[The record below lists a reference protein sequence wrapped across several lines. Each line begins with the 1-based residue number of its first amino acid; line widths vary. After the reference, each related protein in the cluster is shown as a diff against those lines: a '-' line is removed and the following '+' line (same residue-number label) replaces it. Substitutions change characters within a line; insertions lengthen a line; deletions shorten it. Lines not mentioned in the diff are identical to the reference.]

1 MDSAMQSRL
10 VIAITIS
17 AVPLL
22 GCSKKEET
30 PAPKTAPLA
39 FTSASGTIA
48 FPGLINA
55 ASLDP
60 QNFLLKIA
68 VLKTAAQESAGK
80 LNVAKGEEVY
90 NNACA
95 ACHATGVGGAP
106 KIGEKEDWAPRI
118 KQGDKVLFEHS
129 KNGFTGKKGVMP
141 PKGGNP
147 NVTDTDIKNAIAYM
161 KSKVKS

>member
-1 MDSAMQSRL
+1 MQSRL
-10 VIAITIS
+10 VIAITIL
-17 AVPLL
+17 AMPLL
-22 GCSKKEET
+22 GCSKKQEP

-39 FTSASGTIA
+39 FLAASGTLA
-48 FPGLINA
+48 FQGLINPG
-55 ASLDP
+55 SLDP

-68 VLKTAAQESAGK
+68 ALRTAAQASAGK
-80 LNVAKGEEVY
+80 PNAAKGQEVY

-106 KIGEKEDWAPRI
+106 KIGDKADWAPRI
-118 KQGDKVLFEHS
+118 KQGDKVLFERA

-147 NVTDTDIKNAIAYM
+147 NVSDADIKNAISYM
-161 KSKVKS
+161 KSKIKPS